1 MTKPTAQALTQF
13 KGISGIHTNTANVVK
28 DYVNMVPLG
37 DSVATRH
44 GFDVSRREPLSHG
57 STYWFPTGTVYAIS
71 GTTFSTIA
79 KVVKTVAIEQ
89 FAEDNRVYRLNL
101 IKGDAWGS
109 NYALAFEVW
118 APGDPAGVTS
128 TSFVELAYYSSTL
141 IEYGRN
147 NVSKFIRNTLPG
159 TTSYQETFVSFGGF
173 LFMVSVE
180 GRVRLIPT
188 PAMEDVIMENA
199 TTTAD
204 YEKLSQYL
212 SYLPYMLGSTYMSS
226 DPTLREELDELQEQV
241 YTKVA
246 SVNYDLAWLDNRLLL
261 LDRLNNR
268 IYYSCQDPAQFFRV
282 ADADARNKYDAGNTK
297 WFDCENGFSNLW
309 EGSFTNAQTNEIM
322 QHIESHG
329 NILIVVCNTCS
340 YIVQA
345 TGVSSLPFE
354 WSTNSVIPVGGIKPL
369 VSGSLAFIFG
379 TTAVGTP
386 SLITVS
392 LDGDVNNVMSSDV
405 ARRLG
410 TPLKL
415 SYLENHGL
423 HHILCHYVDP
433 SVVDTTDACRAYAY
447 CVDNKLWWRFES
459 PTEIDR
465 MVRFYNATNNR
476 PTTIALFDEQYIC
489 KNGST
494 KLSLQLS
501 GADENYCQGYRI
513 NLTSW
518 SAQSR
523 NSPTQETEGDYT
535 VMYSECPIVDFRLTT
550 PYPIIP
556 YMYTQTPNEESNVD
570 LYRDGGYISYKLNEL
585 GQTFAQRLVLSSVGV
600 RLDTGR
606 EGTEFTEVA
615 GEVLSLTPVTK
626 DAPGESITLSVS
638 FDRGNSFN
646 TPKSRNLATTSS
658 QRNDREIVWRG
669 LGSGNSMCLSITYDS
684 KNPTQIYAID
694 YSLV

>member
-13 KGISGIHTNTANVVK
+13 KGISGIHTNTANAVK

-44 GFDVSRREPLSHG
+44 GFDVSQRKSFTPG
-57 STYWFPTGTVYAIS
+57 SVYWVPTGTVNAIS
-71 GTTFSTIA
+71 GTTFSTLA
-79 KVVKTVAIEQ
+79 KVTKTVAIEQ
-89 FAEDNRVYRLNL
+89 FAEDNRAYRLNL
-101 IKGDAWGS
+101 IKGNAWGS

-118 APGDPAGVTS
+118 APGDSTDVVS
-128 TSFVELAYYSSTL
+128 TSFVELAYYLPTL
-141 IEYGRN
+141 IVNGRDN
-147 NVSKFIRNTLPG
+147 GSNFVRNTLPG

-180 GRVRLIPT
+180 GRVRLIPS

-199 TTTAD
+199 TGTED
-204 YEKLSQYL
+204 YEKLSLYL
-212 SYLPYMLGSTYMSS
+212 SYLPYMFSSTYMSS
-226 DPTLREELDELQEQV
+226 DTTTREELDELQELV

-246 SVNYDLAWLDNRLLL
+246 SVNYDLAWLDNRLIL

-282 ADADARNKYDAGNTK
+282 ADTDARNKYDAGNTK
-297 WFDCENGFSNLW
+297 WFDCQNGFSNLW
-309 EGSFTNAQTNEIM
+309 EGSFTNAQTSETM
-322 QHIESHG
+322 QHIVSHG

-345 TGVSSLPFE
+345 TGDSSLPFQ

-379 TTAVGTP
+379 TDGSGIP

-392 LDGDVNNVMSSDV
+392 LTGDINNVMSSDV

-415 SYLENHGL
+415 SHLENHGL

-433 SVVDTTDACRAYAY
+433 SVGDATDTCRAYAY
-447 CVDNKLWWRFES
+447 CIDNKLWWRFES
-459 PTEIDR
+459 PTKSNR
-465 MVRFYNATNNR
+465 TLSFYNTTTEE
-476 PTTIALFDEQYIC
+476 PTTRALFDEQYIC

-494 KLSLQLS
+494 KLSLTLTNAEEYYSQS
-501 GADENYCQGYRI
+501 YRM

-518 SAQSR
+518 SAQNR
-523 NSPTQETEGDYT
+523 NSPSQETEGDYT
-535 VMYSECPIVDFRLTT
+535 VIYSQCPVSNFQSTT
-550 PYPIIP
+550 AYPIIP

-615 GEVLSLTPVTK
+615 GEVLPLTPLPR
-626 DAPGESITLSVS
+626 DAPGESIALSVS